1 MKLLDPLLATLPVL
15 RRVLAVGALSAFVV
29 LGTAA
34 CDDVLP
40 DVDTEQQ
47 DDGDQDDQDG
57 DGDDQDDQ
65 DGDGDDQDDQDGDG
79 DDQDDQD
86 DQDDDGES

>member
-47 DDGDQDDQDG
+47 DDGDQDDG
-57 DGDDQDDQ
+57 DQDD
-65 DGDGDDQDDQDGDG
+65 DGDDQDGDG

-86 DQDDDGES
+86 DDGES

>member
-47 DDGDQDDQDG
+47 DDGDQDDGDQNDG
-57 DGDDQDDQ
+57 DQNDDGDD
-65 DGDGDDQDDQDGDG
+65 GDDGGDDQDGDG

-86 DQDDDGES
+86 DDGEG

>member
-47 DDGDQDDQDG
+47 DDGDQDDGDQNDDGDDGDDGGDGQDG
-57 DGDDQDDQ
+57 DGDDQDD
-65 DGDGDDQDDQDGDG
+65 
-79 DDQDDQD
+79 
-86 DQDDDGES
+86 DGEG

>member
-47 DDGDQDDQDG
+47 DDGDQDDGDQND
-57 DGDDQDDQ
+57 DGDD
-65 DGDGDDQDDQDGDG
+65 GGDDQDGDG

-86 DQDDDGES
+86 DDGEG

>member
-1 MKLLDPLLATLPVL
+1 VKLLDPLLATLPVL

-47 DDGDQDDQDG
+47 DDGDQDDDG
-57 DGDDQDDQ
+57 DQNDDGDDGDGGDDQDDQ
-65 DGDGDDQDDQDGDG
+65 NDGG
-79 DDQDDQD
+79 DDQD
-86 DQDDDGES
+86 DQDDDGEG

>member
-1 MKLLDPLLATLPVL
+1 MKLLDPFLATLPVL

-47 DDGDQDDQDG
+47 DDGDQDDGDQND
-57 DGDDQDDQ
+57 DGDDGDDGGDDQ
-65 DGDGDDQDDQDGDG
+65 DGDDQN
-79 DDQDDQD
+79 DQDDQD
-86 DQDDDGES
+86 DQDDDGEG

>member
-1 MKLLDPLLATLPVL
+1 VKLLDPLLATLPVL

-47 DDGDQDDQDG
+47 DDGDQDDDG
-57 DGDDQDDQ
+57 DQNDDGDD
-65 DGDGDDQDDQDGDG
+65 GDDGG
-79 DDQDDQD
+79 D
-86 DQDDDGES
+86 DQDDDGEG